1 MGDQKGFLKKVA
13 FEQSPEGGNGGRHAD
28 IWRKSVQATETAG
41 AKALGRSTAARVE
54 EQEGRMAGAGQERG
68 KAEVR
73 EADWEVMQTRGGL

>member
-1 MGDQKGFLKKVA
+1 MA

-28 IWRKSVQATETAG
+28 IWRKSVQATGTAG

-54 EQEGRMAGAGQERG
+54 EQGGHVAGAERVRG

-73 EADWEVMQTRGGL
+73 EADWEVMQTHGSL